1 MNKWE
6 IRDES
11 NKYWDCPG
19 GPVFKTL
26 PSSVGGVGLI
36 PDWGSKILHAL
47 CPKNQNIN
55 GSNLVRNSIKT

>member
-1 MNKWE
+1 MKAT
-6 IRDES
+6 S
-11 NKYWDCPG
+11 TGASPG

-47 CPKNQNIN
+47 
-55 GSNLVRNSIKT
+55 